1 MELAELLSIALEKR
15 AADVF
20 ILPGS
25 PVTMR
30 IGGSVLP
37 INEARLLPPDT
48 ERLIHKIYEQAGN
61 RDIKNLLET
70 GDDDFSFSVQHM
82 GRFRCNAFKQRG
94 TLASVIRLVAVGL
107 PDPKTLS
114 VPESVL
120 RFSQFRKGIVL
131 VTGAAGSGKST
142 TLACLIDKINNER
155 HDHIITLEDPI
166 EFLHPHKKSVVSQR
180 EVPSDT
186 LSYEKALRAALR
198 QSPNVI
204 LLGEMRDFE
213 TISTAISAAETGQ
226 LIFST
231 LHTVGAAQT
240 VDRILDSFPAT
251 QQHQVRIQLS
261 MVLRAV
267 VSQQLIPTTDGKLT
281 PAMEVMV
288 VTPAIQNLIRDGK
301 SHQIDN
307 VIFSSSADGMQ
318 TMDSDILRLY
328 KENRITKENAITFS
342 INPEMQLKRM
352 SQLS

>member
-1 MELAELLSIALEKR
+1 MLQIALNKR

-25 PVTMR
+25 PITMR
-30 IGGSVLP
+30 IGGQVVP
-37 INEARLLPPDT
+37 IGEQKLLPPDT
-48 ERLIHKIYEQAGN
+48 EELVRSIYNHSGA
-61 RDIKNLLET
+61 RDMGKLLDT
-70 GDDDFSFSVQHM
+70 GDDDFSFSVQNM
-82 GRFRCNAFKQRG
+82 GRFRCNAYKQRG
-94 TLASVIRLVAVGL
+94 TIASVIRLVAVGL
-107 PDPKTLS
+107 PDPKSLS
-114 VPESVL
+114 VPENVL
-120 RFSQFRKGIVL
+120 KFAQFRKGIVL

-155 HDHIITLEDPI
+155 QDHIITLEDPI
-166 EFLHPHKKSVVSQR
+166 EFLHPHKQSIVSQR

-186 LSYEKALRAALR
+186 VSYEKALRAALR

-240 VDRILDSFPAT
+240 VDRILDSFPAA
-251 QQHQVRIQLS
+251 QQQQIRIQLS

-267 VSQQLIPTTDGKLT
+267 VSQQLVPTTDGKLT
-281 PAMEVMV
+281 PALEVMI

-307 VIFSSSADGMQ
+307 VIYSSAAEGMQ
-318 TMDSDILRLY
+318 TMDGDLLRLY
-328 KENRITKENAITFS
+328 KDNRITRENALSFS
-342 INPEMQLKRM
+342 INPETMLKRM
-352 SQLS
+352 TALG